1 MGYSAKAIANYF
13 IRISKTTRDQITP
26 LKVQK
31 LVYFS
36 HGWHLALHPDGLPLV
51 DDEFI
56 EAWQF
61 GPVFPSLYF
70 EFKHC
75 GKKPIKEYAQDFNL
89 IDIGTKNKRVEMVTP
104 QIRNTDTIVPELLD
118 RVWEVYKGYS
128 AVQLSSLT
136 HAPDTPWAITRKEN
150 PGVRN
155 VDIPNELI
163 REYYK
168 NLIENRSQNE
178 ESE

>member
-51 DDEFI
+51 DDEFV
-56 EAWQF
+56 EAWQY

-70 EFKHC
+70 EFKHY
-75 GKKPIKEYAQDFNL
+75 GKKPIKEYAQDLNL
-89 IDIGTKNKRVEMVTP
+89 IDIGTKSKRFEIVTP
-104 QIRNTDTIVPELLD
+104 QIRSTDTIVPELLD
-118 RVWEVYKGYS
+118 RVLEVYKGHS
-128 AVQLSSLT
+128 AVRLSSLT
-136 HAPDTPWAITRKEN
+136 HAPDSPWATTRRKS
-150 PGVRN
+150 PGIRN

-163 REYYK
+163 RKHYK
-168 NLIENRSQNE
+168 NLIESRSQNR
-178 ESE
+178 

>member
-13 IRISKTTRDQITP
+13 IKISKKKRYQLTP

-51 DDEFI
+51 DDEFV
-56 EAWQF
+56 EAWPY

-70 EFKHC
+70 EFKHY
-75 GKKPIKEYAQDFNL
+75 GREPIKEYAQDLNL
-89 IDIGTKNKRVEMVTP
+89 IDTGTKSKRFEMVTP
-104 QIRNTDTIVPELLD
+104 QIRSTDTVVPELLD

-136 HAPDTPWAITRKEN
+136 HAPRTPWAITRKEN
-150 PGVRN
+150 PGIRN

-163 REYYK
+163 RDYYK
-168 NLIENRSQNE
+168 KLIESRS
-178 ESE
+178 ESQ